1 MNERALTNLI
11 NDYGYGNNKY
21 FILNDDNVLWLYY
34 PKKEIAPQE
43 VIEMSINTYYVDKY
57 LVFEIPRQK
66 DEYYNVIMECYNIF
80 SNDMRYIIL
89 YQIYFL

>member
-57 LVFEIPRQK
+57 LVFEIPR
-66 DEYYNVIMECYNIF
+66 
-80 SNDMRYIIL
+80 
-89 YQIYFL
+89 

>member
-11 NDYGYGNNKY
+11 NDYGYANNKY

-43 VIEMSINTYYVDKY
+43 VIKMSINTYYVDKY
-57 LVFEIPRQK
+57 LVFEIPR
-66 DEYYNVIMECYNIF
+66 
-80 SNDMRYIIL
+80 
-89 YQIYFL
+89 